1 MATSD
6 DKPTAKP
13 SGKPELVDTYVAD
26 VAGNIS
32 IIRTPKGQ
40 KYKAGDPLVEFGT
53 RVATEEQVAAYLAAQ
68 GK

>member
-1 MATSD
+1 MAGN
-6 DKPTAKP
+6 DKATDKQE
-13 SGKPELVDTYVAD
+13 PEFVDTYVAD

-32 IIRTPKGQ
+32 IVKTQKGL
-40 KYKAGDPLVEFGT
+40 KYKAGDPLGEFGM